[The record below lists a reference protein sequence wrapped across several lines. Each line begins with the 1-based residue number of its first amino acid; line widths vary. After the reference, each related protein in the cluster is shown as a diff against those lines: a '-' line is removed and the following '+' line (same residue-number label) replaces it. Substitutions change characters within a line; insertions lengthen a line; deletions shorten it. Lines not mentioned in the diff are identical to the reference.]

1 MSSGA
6 TFERRVL
13 LTQVEALGYGM
24 ALLAEVS
31 AQLRAAGLD
40 SDADAIASDATT
52 LASLRK
58 RVVDLLAVEIAM
70 PDGGGSSPASS

>member
-1 MSSGA
+1 MVASGIY
-6 TFERRVL
+6 TVL
-13 LTQVEALGYGM
+13 GVQP
-24 ALLAEVS
+24 AEGRLFS
-31 AQLRAAGLD
+31 PA
-40 SDADAIASDATT
+40 DATT